1 MSSIPDVL
9 GRLLKLFS
17 TDEKLFALTVPIL
30 STICQSRRG
39 LWE

>member
-17 TDEKLFALTVPIL
+17 MDEKLFALTVPIL
-30 STICQSRRG
+30 NTICQSGRWR
-39 LWE
+39 EK